1 MRLLFDSVP
10 VAAID
15 HVLPFYKA
23 SEFESPTR
31 STVPLLSWLKH
42 EPQMVN
48 SVLSALGMPQGCDL
62 HLEYKVKP
70 QKGRGLPSHTDL
82 MVVSDMNALAIEAKW
97 TEPRYE
103 TVSQRLVNKGANAQ
117 DVLTGWLN
125 ALQPHARHP
134 LHTAAFSDVVY
145 QMLHRAASACLSGS
159 NTKMAYLVFEPSPDA
174 RTASSRQIEA
184 DLKYLRG
191 LLGNPKS
198 FPFFLIR
205 VSLSQ
210 ALGFQE
216 IASLPK
222 KQPATARQVIAALSG
237 GRPLFGFSNL
247 SVTRI

>member
-1 MRLLFDSVP
+1 MSVFFDIAP
-10 VAAID
+10 IAAID
-15 HVLPFYKA
+15 HALPLYKT

-42 EPQMVN
+42 EPQTVN

-82 MVVSDMNALAIEAKW
+82 MALSDMNALAIEAKW

-103 TVSQRLVNKGANAQ
+103 TVSQWLVNRGTNAQ

-134 LHTAAFSDVVY
+134 LNTAAFSDVVY

-159 NTKMAYLVFEPSPDA
+159 NPKMAYLVFEPSPDA

-210 ALGFQE
+210 SRGFHA
-216 IASLPK
+216 IAPLPK
-222 KQPATARQVIAALSG
+222 KQPSTAKQVIAALSG
-237 GRPLFGFSNL
+237 GSPLFCYSSFS
-247 SVTRI
+247 VIRI